1 MNSSLQVSNNM
12 VISLN
17 YALTLNSG
25 EEIDRSE
32 PNNPLIYL
40 HGHANIIPGL
50 ESALVQHKVGD
61 KKKVSIEAEEA
72 YGTYDEDGFFS
83 IDRALFP
90 EDFELEI
97 GMLLHLKD
105 DESNEEIEAFVH
117 EISDDEIVLD
127 KNHPLAGETL
137 HFEVEIVD
145 IRPATAVEIEH
156 GHAHLLEGHDH
167 G

>member
-1 MNSSLQVSNNM
+1 MNSSLKVKTDM
-12 VISLN
+12 VISIN
-17 YALTLNSG
+17 YSLTLDNG

-32 PNNPLIYL
+32 PNDPLVYL
-40 HGHANIIPGL
+40 HGHENIIPGL
-50 ESALVQHKVGD
+50 EKALAKHKVGD
-61 KKKVSIEAEEA
+61 KKEVSIQADEA
-72 YGTYDEDGFFS
+72 YGEYDEDGFFS
-83 IDRALFP
+83 IEKALFP
-90 EDFELEI
+90 EDFEIEL

-105 DESNEEIEAFVH
+105 DKSDEEIEAFVH
-117 EISDDEIVLD
+117 EINDDEIVLD

-156 GHAHLLEGHDH
+156 GHVHLLEEHDH

>member
-1 MNSSLQVSNNM
+1 MNSAFEIKNDM

-17 YALTLNSG
+17 YSLSLESG

-32 PNNPLIYL
+32 PGAPLEYL
-40 HGHANIIPGL
+40 HGHENIIPGL
-50 ESALVQHKVGD
+50 EYALTGHKIGD
-61 KKKVSIEAEEA
+61 KKEVVVKPEEA
-72 YGTYDEDGFFS
+72 YGEFDEEGFFA
-83 IDRALFP
+83 IDRNLFP
-90 EDFELEI
+90 DDFEIEL

-105 DESNEEIEAFVH
+105 EESNEETEAFV
-117 EISDDEIVLD
+117 DEIKEDEIILD

-137 HFEVEIVD
+137 YFKVEVVD

-156 GHAHLLEGHDH
+156 GHVHLLEEPDH

>member
-1 MNSSLQVSNNM
+1 MNPALQIENNM

-17 YALTLNSG
+17 YTLLLEGG

-32 PNNPLIYL
+32 PGAPLEYL

-50 ESALVQHKVGD
+50 ENALTGHTIGD
-61 KKKVSIEAEEA
+61 QKEVAVKPEEA
-72 YGTYDEDGFFS
+72 YGEYDEDGFFA
-83 IDRALFP
+83 IDRNLFP
-90 EDFELEI
+90 DDFEIEL

-105 DESNEEIEAFVH
+105 DESNEETEAFVH
-117 EISDDEIVLD
+117 EINDDEIVLD

-137 HFEVEIVD
+137 YFKVEVVD

-156 GHAHLLEGHDH
+156 GHVHLLEEPDH